1 MVTIN
6 TKTVIG
12 QDIADEAI
20 PDGHVLAWNAT
31 TEQWEPRT
39 PDFGP
44 VGPTGPAGPTGD
56 TGPVGQVGPTGPAG
70 PPGAAGPIGPIG
82 PTGPTGP
89 PGAGDTGPT
98 GPTGPTGD
106 TGPTGPTGSIEAGGI
121 LPVVNGG
128 APKAQLDV
136 IGLAGIG
143 TTDSTFYT
151 VVGEFEFNPAILQDA
166 DGYTRTMVFQSI
178 LETTL
183 PDGYIRLYN
192 FTDAAAVTDSEL
204 FTSSTE
210 PDLLT
215 SVDISNNLSVG
226 SAIYQVQ
233 IKMNAGAP
241 SDRVTCGMA
250 KLIVTWS

>member
-1 MVTIN
+1 MAIN
-6 TKTVIG
+6 SKTVISP
-12 QDIADEAI
+12 DANP
-20 PDGHVLAWNAT
+20 PDGYVLAWN
-31 TEQWEPRT
+31 ESSEEWEPRD
-39 PDFGP
+39 PAL
-44 VGPTGPAGPTGD
+44 GPTGPAGPAGPIGP
-56 TGPVGQVGPTGPAG
+56 TGPTGPIGITGPTGPAG
-70 PPGAAGPIGPIG
+70 PVGPTGPIGPIG
-82 PTGPTGP
+82 PTGPTGNTGP
-89 PGAGDTGPT
+89 AGPT
-98 GPTGPTGD
+98 GPTGDTGD
-106 TGPTGPTGSIEAGGI
+106 TGPTGPTGSISLGGI

-192 FTDAAAVTDSEL
+192 FTDVTPVTDSEL

-215 SVDISNNLSVG
+215 SIDISNNLSAG

-233 IKMNAGAP
+233 IKMNAGSP

-250 KLIVTWS
+250 KLMVTWS

>member
-1 MVTIN
+1 MAIN
-6 TKTVIG
+6 SKTVIS
-12 QDIADEAI
+12 QDII
-20 PDGHVLAWNAT
+20 PTDGYVLAWNGAT
-31 TEQWEPRT
+31 EEWEPRN
-39 PDFGP
+39 PSL
-44 VGPTGPAGPTGD
+44 
-56 TGPVGQVGPTGPAG
+56 GPAG
-70 PPGAAGPIGPIG
+70 PPGPAGPA
-82 PTGPTGP
+82 GP
-89 PGAGDTGPT
+89 PGSPG

-106 TGPTGPTGSIEAGGI
+106 TGPTGPTGPAGTNGTNGATGATGDTGPTGPIGPTGNTGDTGPTGPTGSIDVGGI
-121 LPVVNGG
+121 LPVINGG
-128 APKAQLDV
+128 APKPQLDI

-192 FTDAAAVTDSEL
+192 FTAAAPVTDSEL

-233 IKMNAGAP
+233 IKMNAG
-241 SDRVTCGMA
+241 SSGDRVTCGMA